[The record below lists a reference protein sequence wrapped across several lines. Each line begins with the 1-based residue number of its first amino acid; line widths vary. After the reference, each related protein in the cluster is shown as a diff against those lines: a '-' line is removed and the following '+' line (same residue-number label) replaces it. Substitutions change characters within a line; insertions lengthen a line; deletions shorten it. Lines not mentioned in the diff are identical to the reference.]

1 MVKLFLSSRLV
12 LLAVV
17 LAFALL
23 GLVGQVQAASNIG
36 SGTEVTI
43 ATLEN
48 LLSTILNVTSG
59 AGGKVVATIMML
71 CGIMMAMAGKMGMG
85 VGVSG
90 SGIATAFV
98 PGMVQGTYGA
108 TLPLLAM
115 EAGLELHFFL
125 QVAVAG
131 LYPLAA
137 GMMFLA
143 DPVVWIPLALLVAA
157 DRGVR
162 RLVCDG
168 VQRLVGFGA
177 LPQAA

>member
-1 MVKLFLSSRLV
+1 MVKRFLSRRFV

-17 LAFALL
+17 LAFAL
-23 GLVGQVQAASNIG
+23 GLAVQAQAAANIG
-36 SGTEVTI
+36 TGAEVTI

-85 VGVSG
+85 IGVSG

-108 TLPLLAM
+108 TLPLFVM
-115 EAGLELHFFL
+115 EAGPELHFFL

>member
-1 MVKLFLSSRLV
+1 MVKLFLSRRFV

-17 LAFALL
+17 LAFAL
-23 GLVGQVQAASNIG
+23 GLAVQAQAASNIG
-36 SGTEVTI
+36 SGTAVSI
-43 ATLEN
+43 RTLEN
-48 LLSTILNVTSG
+48 LLSTILDITSG

-85 VGVSG
+85 IGVSG

-115 EAGLELHFFL
+115 GAGPELHFFL

-131 LYPLAA
+131 LFPLAA
-137 GMMFLA
+137 GVMLLA
-143 DPVVWIPLALLVAA
+143 DPVVWIPLALLVAV

-168 VQRLVGFGA
+168 VQRLVGFRA
-177 LPQAA
+177 LPQAG